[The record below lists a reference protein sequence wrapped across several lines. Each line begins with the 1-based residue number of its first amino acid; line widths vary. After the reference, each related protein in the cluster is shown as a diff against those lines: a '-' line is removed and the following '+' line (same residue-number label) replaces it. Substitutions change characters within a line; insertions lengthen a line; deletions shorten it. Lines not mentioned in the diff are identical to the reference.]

1 MSQKTIVNKKL
12 KEAVKYAINQEKELK
27 IYLMKILKIR
37 KFLNIK
43 IRKFGMDFKRK
54 WVICMKN
61 FEPYYGED
69 VKKSVDCRKNGTKRR
84 GGTKMN
90 KQEIEKLDKE

>member
-1 MSQKTIVNKKL
+1 M
-12 KEAVKYAINQEKELK
+12 
-27 IYLMKILKIR
+27 
-37 KFLNIK
+37 NIK

-84 GGTKMN
+84 GGTKMTKQELIKALEVQKGVLEEVKVHIEN
-90 KQEIEKLDKE
+90 IEQEIEKLDKE